1 MRKFYLLLTI
11 ALVGMASCH
20 QDLFDDYEMFQ
31 QADFSIGPSLD
42 TTIIPIAG
50 DNITLGTRLL
60 NPYSVTNMRR
70 AYDNISN
77 ELIDAGIERDDI
89 TTTHFYVR
97 FKPNSEEELRS
108 IKNSYADFAIYEYPL
123 DYELNG

>member
-1 MRKFYLLLTI
+1 MKKFYLLLTI

-50 DNITLGTRLL
+50 DNITL
-60 NPYSVTNMRR
+60 
-70 AYDNISN
+70 
-77 ELIDAGIERDDI
+77 
-89 TTTHFYVR
+89 
-97 FKPNSEEELRS
+97 
-108 IKNSYADFAIYEYPL
+108 
-123 DYELNG
+123 